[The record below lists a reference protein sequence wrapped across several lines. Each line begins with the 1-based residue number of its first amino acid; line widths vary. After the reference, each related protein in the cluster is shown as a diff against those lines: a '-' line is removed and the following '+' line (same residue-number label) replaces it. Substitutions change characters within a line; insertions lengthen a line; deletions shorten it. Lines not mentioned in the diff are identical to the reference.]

1 MLGRAVI
8 SAAPAGLLIW
18 VLANVP
24 LSGQTTLLTA
34 LTGFLDPFARRLGMD
49 GCILT
54 GFLLGLPANEIVV
67 PIIIMTYMARGS
79 LLEVEG
85 VQLMQLF
92 TANGWTWI
100 TAVSTLLFFPD
111 ALALRHH
118 PPYDPQGIGEPEMDA
133 AFLSC
138 TNCLRNYT
146 LLPVHHHRPFSF
158 SRLRGRCC

>member
-1 MLGRAVI
+1 
-8 SAAPAGLLIW
+8 
-18 VLANVP
+18 
-24 LSGQTTLLTA
+24 
-34 LTGFLDPFARRLGMD
+34 MD

-100 TAVSTLLFFPD
+100 TAVSTLLFSLMHWPC
-111 ALALRHH
+111 ATTLLTIRKES
-118 PPYDPQGIGEPEMDA
+118 GSPEMDA

-146 LLPVHHHRPFSF
+146 LLPVHHRRPFSF